1 MMPVPLRVLLVED
14 DAPTARTLAH
24 MLTEDGFDVEIAFD
38 GATAIAGLGRG
49 PRPDVV
55 VVDYWLPNVDGLTVA
70 EYARSRYPG
79 IPIVI
84 VTSYAEVVARAK
96 SNLDP
101 RPVLIS
107 KPVIYKDLVSE
118 LRGVRPA

>member
-1 MMPVPLRVLLVED
+1 MPVPLRVLLVEN
-14 DAPTARTLAH
+14 DAAAARTLAH

-49 PRPDVV
+49 PRPDILVL
-55 VVDYWLPNVDGLTVA
+55 DYLLPSVDGLTVA

-79 IPIVI
+79 VPIFI
-84 VTSYAEVVARAK
+84 VTSYAEVVAQAK

-107 KPVIYKDLVSE
+107 KPVVYTDLLNQ
-118 LRGVRPA
+118 LRGVRAA

>member
-1 MMPVPLRVLLVED
+1 MPARVRVLLVEN
-14 DAPTARTLAH
+14 DAPSARTLAH

-49 PRPDVV
+49 PRPDIL
-55 VVDYWLPNVDGLTVA
+55 VVDYLLPNVDGLTVA
-70 EYARSRYPG
+70 EYARSRYPR
-79 IPIVI
+79 IPIFI
-84 VTSYAEVVARAK
+84 VTSYAEIVAQAK

-107 KPVIYKDLVSE
+107 KPVIYGELVAL
-118 LRGVRPA
+118 LRGVDAA

>member
-1 MMPVPLRVLLVED
+1 MVEN
-14 DAPTARTLAH
+14 DAPAARTLAH

-49 PRPDVV
+49 PRPDVLV
-55 VVDYWLPNVDGLTVA
+55 LDYLLPNVDGLTVA

-79 IPIVI
+79 VPIFM
-84 VTSYAEVVARAK
+84 VTSYAEVVAQAK

-107 KPVIYKDLVSE
+107 KPVVYKDLLSQ
-118 LRGVRPA
+118 LRGVQPA